1 MDCVVF
7 NAVFEPDGGRLQN
20 VDINTI
26 LHVIVITDFR
36 LKHHGFFYN
45 VWVHACCTNLN
56 VRMFKYSN
64 GLNGK
69 QAVNKLCN

>member
-36 LKHHGFFYN
+36 LKHHGFFIMYGCMH
-45 VWVHACCTNLN
+45 VV
-56 VRMFKYSN
+56 
-64 GLNGK
+64 
-69 QAVNKLCN
+69 QI